1 MNQPPLQ
8 PPPPDREGDDDAS
21 RLREEVLGWF
31 VRRDRDA
38 WGAADEAQF
47 QAWLQADAHHRANH
61 AQWEAHWQAMDAI
74 PADAVAQLRGRLARD
89 KAVQAAYMEPQIAAP
104 ASATAMDDDADEG
117 RSRRGFLAPAL
128 AVAAMVAITAGT
140 GLLGWRQWQAQPV
153 FTQAFST
160 GRGQQTEVP
169 LPDGSRLR
177 LGTATRLE
185 VTYYRQRREVRLLD
199 GQALFTVQADA
210 QRPFDVLA
218 AATRV
223 TVVGTRFAVRHTPGL
238 PADAGVHV
246 LVEEGKV
253 RVARAVALA
262 GGDSNAVHL
271 TAGQQV
277 AGDAQGALAAVQPVP
292 GEGIA
297 PWRENRV
304 GFVDMP
310 LGHALAELER
320 YGSTGLVVRD
330 PAVAALRL
338 TGTFDPRDARTLRSV
353 LPNALPVR
361 LQEQPGGSAEILPA
375 R

>member
-1 MNQPPLQ
+1 MTQPPLQ
-8 PPPPDREGDDDAS
+8 PLPPDGEDDAS
-21 RLREEVLGWF
+21 RLREEVLDWF

-38 WGAADEAQF
+38 WGASDEALF
-47 QAWLQADAHHRANH
+47 QAWLQADARHRSSY
-61 AQWEAHWQAMDAI
+61 AQWQAHWHAMDAI
-74 PADAVAQLRGRLARD
+74 PADEVARLRGRLARD
-89 KAVQAAYMEPQIAAP
+89 KAVQAAYLAAQAAEPAP
-104 ASATAMDDDADEG
+104 AAAVQEAEEATA
-117 RSRRGFLAPAL
+117 RRGFLAPAL

-160 GRGQQTEVP
+160 GRGQQAEVP

-177 LGTATRLE
+177 LDTATRLE
-185 VTYYRQRREVRLLD
+185 VAYYRQRREVRLLD
-199 GQALFTVQADA
+199 GQAVFAVQAEA
-210 QRPFDVLA
+210 GRPFHVLA

-238 PADAGVHV
+238 AADAGVHV

-253 RVARAVALA
+253 RVARAAEPA
-262 GGDSNAVHL
+262 GRDREAVHL
-271 TAGQQV
+271 GAGQQV
-277 AGDAQGALAAVQPVP
+277 ASDGQGLLTAVRPVP

-297 PWRENRV
+297 PWREYRV
-304 GFVDMP
+304 GFVDVP
-310 LGHALAELER
+310 LGQALAELER

-338 TGTFDPRDARTLRSV
+338 TGTFDPRDAHTLRRV
-353 LPNALPVR
+353 LPSALPVR